1 MSTKSVA
8 YRVLMGRV
16 DVLERLVAEALAEGW
31 QLQGGATFAANSV
44 RPLSEWSR
52 SQSPRAEVFDLR

>member
-1 MSTKSVA
+1 MSTKAVA

-31 QLQGGATFAANSV
+31 QVQGGATFAGGGQLCQAVV
-44 RPLSEWSR
+44 RMAQEPR
-52 SQSPRAEVFDLR
+52 PQSGSI